1 MMISY
6 DDLRLVFQWRFC
18 HSKSFGSALSLTLT
32 FRYAPSL
39 HSPSRREAY
48 EMRGQNSQILR
59 QMMLLAA
66 LIGMIVYVGADAVRG
81 PHGLVANQMLR
92 AKIALMKKDLA
103 TLKTQRARLERDA
116 ELLGPK
122 AASQPDLLDEQA
134 RSLLDFARATDIVIV
149 NSERAH

>member
-1 MMISY
+1 
-6 DDLRLVFQWRFC
+6 
-18 HSKSFGSALSLTLT
+18 
-32 FRYAPSL
+32 
-39 HSPSRREAY
+39 
-48 EMRGQNSQILR
+48 MRGQNSQILR

-66 LIGMIVYVGADAVRG
+66 LIGMIVYVAADAVRG

-92 AKIALMKKDLA
+92 AKVALMKKDLA
-103 TLKTQRARLERDA
+103 TLKMQRARLERDA

-149 NSERAH
+149 NSERAR

>member
-1 MMISY
+1 
-6 DDLRLVFQWRFC
+6 
-18 HSKSFGSALSLTLT
+18 
-32 FRYAPSL
+32 
-39 HSPSRREAY
+39 
-48 EMRGQNSQILR
+48 MRGQNSQILR

-66 LIGMIVYVGADAVRG
+66 LIGMIVYVGVDAVRG

-92 AKIALMKKDLA
+92 AKIALMRKDLA

-134 RSLLDFARATDIVIV
+134 RSLLDFARPTDIVIV
-149 NSERAH
+149 NSERAR